1 MAKMTQYKIDQ
12 MKDLTNINV
21 KLCMIK
27 YIFSEEF
34 SKVIHEFSKEH
45 YREPLKIFRE
55 SWKLWISNNEI
66 QIKIKEE
73 IEKMRKTNIMWT
85 DEEIIQKIYT
95 SARFYYRKKE
105 KKEKKE
111 TKENKNT
118 KPYIGFTKEFIRL
131 IDTKIK
137 NKIKEEILQKTQT
150 EKTEENN
157 QREEDI
163 ETNIILHQKQIFHIF
178 TLEHIKEINEEL
190 AKLKKKYDE
199 MNETFEPY
207 DIAIKCKKTFTNRFY
222 LISKIV
228 KNKK

>member
-1 MAKMTQYKIDQ
+1 MTQYKIDQ
-12 MKDLTNINV
+12 RKELTNINV

-55 SWKLWISNNEI
+55 SWKLWISNNDI
-66 QIKIKEE
+66 QREIKEE
-73 IEKMRKTNIMWT
+73 MEKMRKTNIMWT
-85 DEEIIQKIYT
+85 DEEIMQKIYT

-105 KKEKKE
+105 KKE
-111 TKENKNT
+111 TKTNAKKNT
-118 KPYIGFTKEFIRL
+118 KQINENKPYIGFTKEFIRL

-137 NKIKEEILQKTQT
+137 EEILQKTQT
-150 EKTEENN
+150 
-157 QREEDI
+157 

-199 MNETFEPY
+199 MNEKFEPY
-207 DIAIKCKKTFTNRFY
+207 NIAIKCKKAFTNRFY

-228 KNKK
+228 KNK

>member
-12 MKDLTNINV
+12 RKDLTNINV

-157 QREEDI
+157 EQEDI

-207 DIAIKCKKTFTNRFY
+207 DIAIKCKKAFTNRFY

>member
-1 MAKMTQYKIDQ
+1 MAKITQYKIDQ
-12 MKDLTNINV
+12 RKDLTNMNV

-55 SWKLWISNNEI
+55 SWKLWTSNNDI

-85 DEEIIQKIYT
+85 DEEITQKIYT

-105 KKEKKE
+105 KKEKKQ

-131 IDTKIK
+131 ID

-150 EKTEENN
+150 EENN
-157 QREEDI
+157 RQDI

-199 MNETFEPY
+199 MNEMFEPY
-207 DIAIKCKKTFTNRFY
+207 DIAIKCKKAFTNRFY

-228 KNKK
+228 KNK

>member
-1 MAKMTQYKIDQ
+1 MAKITQYKIDQ
-12 MKDLTNINV
+12 RKDLTNINV

-55 SWKLWISNNEI
+55 SWKLWISNNDI

-73 IEKMRKTNIMWT
+73 MEKMRKTNIMWT

-105 KKEKKE
+105 KKE
-111 TKENKNT
+111 TKEKKQTDQTNQTIKNT

-131 IDTKIK
+131 ID

-150 EKTEENN
+150 E
-157 QREEDI
+157 I
-163 ETNIILHQKQIFHIF
+163 NIILHQKQIFHIF

-199 MNETFEPY
+199 MNEMFEPY
-207 DIAIKCKKTFTNRFY
+207 DIAIKCKKAFTNRFY

-228 KNKK
+228 KSKK